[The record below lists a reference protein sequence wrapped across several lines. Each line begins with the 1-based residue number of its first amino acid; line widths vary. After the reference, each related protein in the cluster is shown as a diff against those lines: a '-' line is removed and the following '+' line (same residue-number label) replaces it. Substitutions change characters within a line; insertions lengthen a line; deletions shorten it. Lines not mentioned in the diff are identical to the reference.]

1 MRRMYGEFE
10 NSNVDYGPRAGNDR
24 QRNKRTRN
32 YPPQPP
38 PPSYGESYF
47 NRLLTKRQTTLPKI
61 PQSESGR

>member
-10 NSNVDYGPRAGNDR
+10 TSTVDYGPQFNDP

-32 YPPQPP
+32 YPPQPQ
-38 PPSYGESYF
+38 STTYGGESYF
-47 NRLLTKRQTTLPKI
+47 SRLLNKRQTLPKT